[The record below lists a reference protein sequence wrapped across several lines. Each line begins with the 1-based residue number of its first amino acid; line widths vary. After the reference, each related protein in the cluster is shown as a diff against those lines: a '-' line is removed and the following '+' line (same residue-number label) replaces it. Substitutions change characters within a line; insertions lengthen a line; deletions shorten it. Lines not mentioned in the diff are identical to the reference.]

1 MRGMWRLALAIT
13 LAILC
18 GPIPTRAQN
27 VQPVLSGV
35 FSQPVGVVLDAF
47 GNAYVADNSSGAI
60 TKIAPNGA
68 ASLFMPPG
76 SFDFPAGLAFDK
88 QGNLYVANGGSGSVS
103 EVSTAG
109 AVSTFV
115 ASGLG
120 VPAGLAFD
128 ASGNLYVAD
137 STGDAIF
144 EVTPDGVAKTFAGN
158 SALIATPQGLAFDA
172 AGNLYVANLV
182 PTPLQGAITKI
193 TPDGTPSTFAKVDDT
208 DFLFPTYLAFDAT
221 GTLYASSSL
230 GALVAIDQGG
240 QVTVLD
246 TLPFVSAQGIAADR
260 AGNLYIA
267 DIDAM
272 TLSKRSAA
280 GKIATLAGNVLAV
293 PEFATTDPA
302 GNLYIAN
309 SGNKTVTKVTP
320 QGVASVLVPRGGPI
334 GDPVGVVFGPDNVLY
349 VADDELD
356 QQGIYKVAADGTA
369 TLLASLSSLRAEP
382 QGMAFDSHGTLY
394 VSDSSAG
401 AILKVAPDGTVS
413 TWLTTALDIS
423 LPEGLVFDP
432 AGNLVIANAGFG
444 NILKAAPDGT
454 VSIFV
459 PASVGLSAPQGVA
472 FDGNGTLYV
481 ANSPGGT
488 LPVGILAVTPDGK
501 VEQYATGVAGL
512 DNPIGLTYQAP
523 GLLYAA
529 DSQSGSLFSLSVP
542 VPSATPA
549 ALTAAVLPGSRS
561 VQLGSTATVF
571 GTLINTGST
580 ALGNCTIGLQPG
592 SPAGLAMSF
601 QATDPSTNQPIGQP
615 NQAVTI
621 AANALQSFVLG
632 FQSSVAQTIPAYAP
646 VFGCDGSQPA
656 PTLNGVDTVS
666 LDFSATPVA
675 DIIAL
680 AATAQPGV
688 VQVPLSQQQ
697 AGAFAVATVNVGA
710 GAALTVTTDTGAA
723 TLPLSIL
730 LCQTDPNTA
739 ACLQPMAPSV
749 PLTIAAG
756 ATPTF
761 SVFITATG
769 PVAFAPGSARIFVRF
784 LDADGQS
791 HGSTSVAVETD

>member
-1 MRGMWRLALAIT
+1 MRGMWRLALAIA
-13 LAILC
+13 LAVLC
-18 GPIPTRAQN
+18 GPTPSWAQN

-35 FSQPVGVVLDAF
+35 FSFPVGVALDAF
-47 GNAYVADNSSGAI
+47 GNAYVANNAAGSI
-60 TKIAPNGA
+60 TKIAPDGS
-68 ASLFMPPG
+68 ASLFMPAG

-88 QGNLYVANGGSGSVS
+88 QGNLYVANGGNSSVS
-103 EVSTAG
+103 EVSPSG
-109 AVSTFV
+109 AISVFV

-120 VPAGLAFD
+120 VPSGLAFD

-144 EVTPDGVAKTFAGN
+144 KVTPDGAATIFASN
-158 SALIATPQGLAFDA
+158 KALITTPQGLAFDA
-172 AGNLYVANLV
+172 AGNLYVADLV
-182 PTPLQGAITKI
+182 PTPLQGAISMI
-193 TPDGTPSTFAKVDDT
+193 TPAGAISTFAKVDDNN
-208 DFLFPTYLAFDAT
+208 FLFPTFLAFDAS
-221 GTLYASSSL
+221 GTLYATSSL
-230 GALVAIDQGG
+230 GALVSIDQGG
-240 QVTVLD
+240 QITVLD
-246 TLPFVSAQGIAADR
+246 TTPFVSAQGIAADR

-267 DIDAM
+267 DLDAM
-272 TLSKRSAA
+272 TLTKRSSA
-280 GKIATLAGNVLAV
+280 GTITTLAGNVLAV
-293 PEFATTDPA
+293 PKFTTTDPA
-302 GNLYIAN
+302 GNIYVGN

-334 GDPVGVVFGPDNVLY
+334 GDPVGVVFGPDNFLY

-369 TLLASLSSLRAEP
+369 TLFADLSSRRAEP

-401 AILKVAPDGTVS
+401 AILKVAPDGTIT

-444 NILKAAPDGT
+444 NILKAAPEGS

-459 PASVGLSAPQGVA
+459 PASAGLSSPQGVA

-488 LPVGILAVTPDGK
+488 LPAGILAVTTDGK

-512 DNPIGLTYQAP
+512 GNPIGLVYQAP
-523 GLLYAA
+523 GLLYTV
-529 DSQSGSLFSLSVP
+529 DFQSGSLFSLSVP
-542 VPSATPA
+542 VPNATPA
-549 ALTAAVLPGSRS
+549 SLTAAVLPGSRS
-561 VQLGSTATVF
+561 VQLGATATVF
-571 GTLINTGST
+571 GTLINTGGT
-580 ALGNCTIGLQPG
+580 ALGDCTISLQPG
-592 SPAGLAMSF
+592 SPSGLTMSF
-601 QATDPSTNQPIGQP
+601 QATDPNTNQPIGQP

-621 AANALQSFVLG
+621 AANGLQSFVLG

-656 PTLNGVDTVS
+656 PTLNGVDTVA
-666 LDFSATPVA
+666 LAFSATPVA

-680 AATAQPGV
+680 AASVQPGV
-688 VQVPLSQQQ
+688 VQVPFSQQQ
-697 AGAFAVATVNVGA
+697 AGAFAVATDNAGA
-710 GAALTVTTDTGAA
+710 GATLTVTADTGTA

-730 LCQTDPNTA
+730 LCQTDPNSG
-739 ACLQPMAPSV
+739 ACLQPMTSSV

-761 SVFITATG
+761 SVIVTATG
-769 PVAFAPGSARIFVRF
+769 PVGFAPGSSRIFVRF